1 MALKASAEDD
11 DFKFTS
17 YQAAKFQDEGPKWGN
32 PCRDPRVAGRIA
44 MPTYNVAHNKMVLLA
59 LAAVEKADI
68 GRRSGKGS
76 IKERVW
82 WEGEGEKCVRDDVD
96 Y

>member
-1 MALKASAEDD
+1 M
-11 DFKFTS
+11 
-17 YQAAKFQDEGPKWGN
+17 
-32 PCRDPRVAGRIA
+32 
-44 MPTYNVAHNKMVLLA
+44 A